1 MTFHKSIPERP
12 HGGTPPSWAS
22 TSIAAPPARSDPSGA
37 RVSPFAR
44 APESRP
50 AFHLAARGRGVL
62 DRGRLAAGGAIG
74 RRHPGELPNR
84 NAEAGT
90 GTPQRRARPAPGP
103 ARRRSRRQPR
113 RQRGSATRSFAPQPL
128 PVRPLDRLADRARPA
143 SRQPGPYRGV
153 GWRPGGAGR
162 GDRPPPEFRNS
173 SLTEIGRA
181 HV

>member
-1 MTFHKSIPERP
+1 MSFHKSIPERP

-113 RQRGSATRSFAPQPL
+113 RHRGSATRSFASQPVA
-128 PVRPLDRLADRARPA
+128 VRPRDRLAARPRPA
-143 SRQPGPYRGV
+143 PPPTGADPGV
-153 GWRPGGAGR
+153 G
-162 GDRPPPEFRNS
+162 
-173 SLTEIGRA
+173 GRA
-181 HV
+181 GG